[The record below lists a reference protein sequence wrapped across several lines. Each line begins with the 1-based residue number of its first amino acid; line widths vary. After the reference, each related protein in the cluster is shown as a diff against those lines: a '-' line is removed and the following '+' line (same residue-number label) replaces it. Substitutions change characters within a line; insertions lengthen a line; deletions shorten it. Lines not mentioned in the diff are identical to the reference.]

1 LILLECKD
9 ITKFFPGVTALN
21 HVSISFNRAEIHALV
36 GENGAGKSTLI
47 KIIAGKYRP
56 DTGEIYLKGKKV
68 QMTEPRKA
76 IEQGISTVFQEY
88 NLLPHLRIIENII
101 LGNEPVGKKD
111 RIDWQ
116 KARAICIQLMENL
129 QINIDLD
136 LYAGDLGAA
145 EAKMVEI
152 LKALVSKAEI
162 IIMDEPTAALPE
174 KEVEALFRLIYNLK
188 ASGVT
193 VIYIS
198 HRINEIFSIA
208 DRVSVLKDGK
218 IVGTFLVN
226 TINQDELIRLMVGRE
241 ISSTFPYRHNF
252 QDNPVVLSLRN
263 IEDQRRHLKG
273 ISFDLRQGEILAIG
287 GMTGNGQREIIR
299 FLFGS
304 YPISKGEV
312 YYEGKK
318 VSIRS
323 PRDALH
329 LGIGFIPDDRRNEG
343 LAVTQSVRKNIALP
357 SLHLRQS
364 IGFIHRRKEKEIVE
378 KMVSTLNILVPMI
391 STPVQNLSGGNQQRV
406 VIAKWLPLKP
416 KVLLFHE
423 PTLGVDVGAKMGI
436 YQLMRQFADEG
447 VAILMVTGDMIEL
460 LRIPDR
466 ILVFFEGKITGEFFR
481 QNATEEEIMF
491 AASGQKEV

>member
-1 LILLECKD
+1 MLECKD
-9 ITKFFPGVTALN
+9 ITKTFPGVTALS
-21 HVSISFNRAEIHALV
+21 HVSIFFNQAEIHALV

-68 QMTEPRKA
+68 QMTDPRKA
-76 IEQGISTVFQEY
+76 IEHGISTVFQEY
-88 NLLPHLRIIENII
+88 NLLPHLRVLENII
-101 LGNEPVGKKD
+101 LGNEPIGKRG
-111 RIDWQ
+111 RIDWK
-116 KARAICIQLMENL
+116 KARAICTQLMDNL

-136 LYAGDLGAA
+136 RYAGDLGAA

-174 KEVEALFRLIYNLK
+174 KEVEALFRLIRNLK

-198 HRINEIFSIA
+198 HRLNEIFSIA

-218 IVGTFLVN
+218 MVGTFSVN
-226 TINQDELIRLMVGRE
+226 SINQDELIRLMIGRE
-241 ISSTFPYRHNF
+241 ISSTFSYRQNF
-252 QDNPVVLSLRN
+252 QENPVILSLRN
-263 IEDQRRHLKG
+263 IEDQRHLKG
-273 ISFDLRQGEILAIG
+273 ISFDLHQGEILAIG

-304 YPISKGEV
+304 HSISKGEV
-312 YYEGKK
+312 FYEGKK

-323 PRDALH
+323 PRDALQ

-357 SLHLRQS
+357 SIHLRQT
-364 IGFIHRRKEKEIVE
+364 IGFIHHREEKEVVE
-378 KMVSTLNILVPMI
+378 KMVSTLSILVPMV

-447 VAILMVTGDMIEL
+447 VAILIVTSDMIEL

-481 QNATEEEIMF
+481 QNATEEKIMF
-491 AASGQKEV
+491 AASGQKGA

>member
-1 LILLECKD
+1 MVLLECKD
-9 ITKFFPGVTALN
+9 ITKIFPGVTALN
-21 HVSISFNRAEIHALV
+21 HVSISFNQAEIHALV

-47 KIIAGKYRP
+47 KIIAGKYHP
-56 DTGEIYLKGKKV
+56 DGGEIFLKGKKV
-68 QMTEPRKA
+68 QITDPRKA
-76 IEQGISTVFQEY
+76 IGQGISTVYQEY
-88 NLLPHLRIIENII
+88 NLLPNLRVIENII
-101 LGNEPVGKKD
+101 LGNELIGKNG
-111 RIDWQ
+111 RIDW
-116 KARAICIQLMENL
+116 KKSREICTQLMKNL
-129 QINIDLD
+129 EIYIDLD
-136 LYAGDLGAA
+136 RYASDLGAA

-174 KEVEALFRLIYNLK
+174 KEVESLFRLIQNLK

-208 DRVSVLKDGK
+208 DRVSILKDGK
-218 IVGTFLVN
+218 FVGTFSV
-226 TINQDELIRLMVGRE
+226 TSINQEDLIRLMIGRE
-241 ISSTFPYRHNF
+241 ISGTFPYRQNAK
-252 QDNPVVLSLRN
+252 DNPIILSLHN
-263 IEDQRRHLKG
+263 IEDQKRLKG
-273 ISFDLRQGEILAIG
+273 ISFNLHQGEILAIG
-287 GMTGNGQREIIR
+287 GMTGNGQREVIR
-299 FLFGS
+299 LLFGS
-304 YPISKGEV
+304 HPISSGEI
-312 YYEGKK
+312 YFEGEK

-323 PRDALH
+323 PIEALH

-364 IGFIHRRKEKEIVE
+364 LGFIHRREEREIVE
-378 KMVSTLNILVPMI
+378 KMVSTLNILVPSI
-391 STPVQNLSGGNQQRV
+391 SAPVQNLSGGNQQRV

-436 YQLMRQFADEG
+436 YQLMKQFADEG
-447 VAILMVTGDMIEL
+447 VAILMVTSDMIEI

-466 ILVFFEGKITGEFFR
+466 ILVLYEGKITGEFFR
-481 QNATEEEIMF
+481 QNATEEKIML
-491 AASGQKEV
+491 AASGQIEV